1 MITGFCTSWSF
12 VFFVRKSII
21 IQILASAVRKKT
33 NIYSNVWLRARLRCS
48 TGVNQSHLKGT
59 TEFFPFSAVAY
70 QTVLSKWTKVFGPH
84 VSPYRSYFCLP
95 PLISLLLVVF
105 ETPCFGAA
113 GLFLAECDVTV
124 GASVTAVNA
133 TKTKVTHQS
142 ICTSTRKINQRSS
155 AVLHFLWHFPPRR
168 FHSVR
173 RPTSH
178 LQQVLLLF

>member
-12 VFFVRKSII
+12 VFFLRKSII

-33 NIYSNVWLRARLRCS
+33 NIYSNVWLTARLRCS
-48 TGVNQSHLKGT
+48 TGVNQSHLKGS

-84 VSPYRSYFCLP
+84 VSPYLSYFCLP

-113 GLFLAECDVTV
+113 GLFFGWVWRYCGRISHCRECNQNQGDPP
-124 GASVTAVNA
+124 VN
-133 TKTKVTHQS
+133 
-142 ICTSTRKINQRSS
+142 
-155 AVLHFLWHFPPRR
+155 LHIH
-168 FHSVR
+168 
-173 RPTSH
+173 
-178 LQQVLLLF
+178 